1 MAQKLRNA
9 RWHLREAW
17 VSIQVEYQGSY
28 SAERLRQLGCYM
40 DGLNTRRILLV
51 CALTPLPCL
60 VLSLLKETPPLS
72 PAEAGVYKNG
82 VFFVRSWVIMCFM
95 GASAL
100 VQMGHGAPRLKL
112 TKFQIVWVSLLAAT
126 VSILFIFG
134 LCVLT
139 VFPLPFGLLIA
150 GPPFVIVIA
159 ACFTYI
165 SGHLWR
171 TDPSILVDVK
181 RQLVVYNCQT
191 TLPFVYPLY
200 ILGFV
205 SLTGV
210 NQVVFVAVLPIIQIV
225 AKNWISRALA
235 DDHDQKPQ
243 CVIFVVEVYN
253 ALYVSN
259 VLQTATSWASTAT
272 IMAVDLLQFWVSM
285 IDMVKLLKEVNL
297 LMRKIPPDHPCAKE
311 NFVQVAVRLL
321 NTEQHQNTIGST
333 AGTMYTEKKMP
344 MDVAG
349 SKNERST
356 SAATLESYRTC
367 QDGRRKER
375 WMILQ
380 KARVVPCSPPTQHSR
395 HQNKQHLGPIVP
407 VAAEGPQIPTKYDLS
422 GGLEQIFSRKER
434 ARFVRRSAHLLFIIE
449 YLVLVEYVEV
459 VLPFVYCLHQFIL
472 FHMPNSAHY
481 PALAGLSREEFTAK
495 MLSTLLYSFF
505 ELGSFVMMVIVLKR
519 RLGYSGL
526 QQLAFVL
533 DVYASVV
540 QTKLNL
546 IFVYIMQVS
555 LDHHGADFTFKFAW
569 LNSKRKF

>member
-1 MAQKLRNA
+1 
-9 RWHLREAW
+9 
-17 VSIQVEYQGSY
+17 
-28 SAERLRQLGCYM
+28 
-40 DGLNTRRILLV
+40 
-51 CALTPLPCL
+51 
-60 VLSLLKETPPLS
+60 
-72 PAEAGVYKNG
+72 
-82 VFFVRSWVIMCFM
+82 
-95 GASAL
+95 
-100 VQMGHGAPRLKL
+100 MGHGVPRLKL

-165 SGHLWR
+165 SGHQWQ

-333 AGTMYTEKKMP
+333 AGTMYTEKKMS

-349 SKNERST
+349 SKNER
-356 SAATLESYRTC
+356 
-367 QDGRRKER
+367 K
-375 WMILQ
+375 
-380 KARVVPCSPPTQHSR
+380 
-395 HQNKQHLGPIVP
+395 
-407 VAAEGPQIPTKYDLS
+407 
-422 GGLEQIFSRKER
+422 
-434 ARFVRRSAHLLFIIE
+434 